1 MKVLVLLVQAEMN
14 RRSGLFSESSKLLFQ
29 AIEALNGLEKIN
41 ESNLTVSA
49 RIFLADHHNVFL
61 SFDKSMDTLQP
72 LEATFESKRSLK
84 FIETTTYIDYLTT
97 LATALDKGNI
107 ADKNAAKSHIN
118 ELFMRQADVL
128 YERYL
133 YLRSKDKS
141 QALASES
148 TLKALNE
155 AAMAGHP
162 HAMHNLA
169 LAYKTGQPG
178 LEKNLSLARYW
189 YSWSAIH
196 GFAGAQNN
204 LGDMFEN
211 GDGTEPDTGMAI
223 YWYTQAAMQG
233 EPTAYLSLGELFLNG
248 KGVAQNYFT
257 AAFWLSL
264 AAKELPD
271 GQNMADALKGKELA
285 LSKLDEKA
293 KRQLL
298 SRLYSF
304 APLKQSKEL
313 LSDRPKLGESL

>member
-1 MKVLVLLVQAEMN
+1 
-14 RRSGLFSESSKLLFQ
+14 
-29 AIEALNGLEKIN
+29 
-41 ESNLTVSA
+41 
-49 RIFLADHHNVFL
+49 
-61 SFDKSMDTLQP
+61 
-72 LEATFESKRSLK
+72 
-84 FIETTTYIDYLTT
+84 
-97 LATALDKGNI
+97 
-107 ADKNAAKSHIN
+107 
-118 ELFMRQADVL
+118 
-128 YERYL
+128 
-133 YLRSKDKS
+133 
-141 QALASES
+141 
-148 TLKALNE
+148 
-155 AAMAGHP
+155 
-162 HAMHNLA
+162 MHNLA

-271 GQNMADALKGKELA
+271 GQNMADAVKGKELA